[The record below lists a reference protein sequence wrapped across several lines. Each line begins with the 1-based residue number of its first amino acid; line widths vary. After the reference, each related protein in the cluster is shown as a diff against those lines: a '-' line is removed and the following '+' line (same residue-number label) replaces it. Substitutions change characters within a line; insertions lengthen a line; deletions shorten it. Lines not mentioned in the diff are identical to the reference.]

1 MLLNLYDRII
11 IKKINKKQDEINFI
25 GKFKK
30 DINKKNN
37 SITKSLYVLRRYG
50 FINKANKYKIS
61 IEKNI
66 PAFAGLGG
74 GTSNAVFLIKY
85 FVKNKLRENTLKIF
99 EKEIGSDFR
108 LFFYNH
114 SFQKNLKKIIKFK
127 KRYTFYFILV
137 FPNINCSTKEIYSKV
152 KRFNLPI
159 KRDLSNIQSKNKYL
173 QFLQSEKND
182 LQNIVEKEYPRIRK
196 ILDLI
201 KVQKN
206 SLFSRMTGSGSVCFG
221 AFLDK
226 KSTKLGL
233 RVIKKK
239 FPNYWCVIA
248 KSI

>member
-1 MLLNLYDRII
+1 M
-11 IKKINKKQDEINFI
+11 
-25 GKFKK
+25 
-30 DINKKNN
+30 
-37 SITKSLYVLRRYG
+37 
-50 FINKANKYKIS
+50 
-61 IEKNI
+61 
-66 PAFAGLGG
+66 
-74 GTSNAVFLIKY
+74 
-85 FVKNKLRENTLKIF
+85 
-99 EKEIGSDFR
+99 
-108 LFFYNH
+108 
-114 SFQKNLKKIIKFK
+114 
-127 KRYTFYFILV
+127 
-137 FPNINCSTKEIYSKV
+137 
-152 KRFNLPI
+152 
-159 KRDLSNIQSKNKYL
+159 